1 MRIYSLRKDE
11 KKAYVSILPEGI
23 DIENSLILVA
33 ADETDPGTPVVG
45 ILVFSTVTADTWHM
59 DYIMVTENYRRKG
72 VARALVSYGS
82 FMIRMMGASMISA
95 DILYGD
101 DKDEAQALK
110 KCLSSLGFA
119 SASEKEV
126 YVISSMNAVD
136 RLEPYMGRVKRDR
149 IVSLKKISNDMWDE
163 MRSYFYSM
171 LDDKEFVVPIHDKK
185 YYNTDL
191 SMVMQDDY
199 GMCIGLLLISDID
212 EDLSV
217 DYIWSGKGNGFITM
231 ALLIAS
237 ISALKNDCDILFHAH
252 TKGAKKVVDT
262 LFGNDKTLKYKAS
275 KMTMDLEF

>member
-149 IVSLKKISNDMWDE
+149 IVSLKKLPNDMWDE

-171 LDDKEFVVPIHDKK
+171 LDDKEFVVPIHDK
-185 YYNTDL
+185 
-191 SMVMQDDY
+191 
-199 GMCIGLLLISDID
+199 
-212 EDLSV
+212 
-217 DYIWSGKGNGFITM
+217 
-231 ALLIAS
+231 
-237 ISALKNDCDILFHAH
+237 
-252 TKGAKKVVDT
+252 
-262 LFGNDKTLKYKAS
+262 
-275 KMTMDLEF
+275 